1 MATAIC
7 TAAAVAIIM
16 DGAEAAATITAGVII
31 ATTDRRWMLLSFF
44 HCPNES
50 RPAIW
55 TVAPPGAAGSNFQA
69 EFSGSLPRISPGPF
83 RPQSV
88 SGRNGSLPRVSA

>member
-16 DGAEAAATITAGVII
+16 DGAEAAGAITAGAII
-31 ATTDRRWMLLSFF
+31 ATTDTRWMRLSSS

-55 TVAPPGAAGSNFQA
+55 TVAPSGAAGSNFSGRIFQA
-69 EFSGSLPRISPGPF
+69 EKYLG
-83 RPQSV
+83 QS
-88 SGRNGSLPRVSA
+88 AA